1 MSKRASLS
9 SFSPSA
15 AASTPADGGKVV
27 ASQPEEAQ
35 ASQAAKYP
43 KVTVYLSADEIRTL
57 KLLNIDT
64 GEKVSDIC
72 ARAIR
77 EWLERNG
84 HARTGKLTH
93 NA

>member
-1 MSKRASLS
+1 MTKRASLS
-9 SFSPSA
+9 SFSPQASA
-15 AASTPADGGKVV
+15 TAPADGGKVV
-27 ASQPEEAQ
+27 ATQPEEAT
-35 ASQAAKYP
+35 AGQAAKYP
-43 KVTVYLSADEIRTL
+43 KVTVYLSAEEIRTL